1 MFFGVCFRKQ
11 TSYKSIFRDKM
22 RSPRVQE
29 SWGPG
34 VLGPEDP
41 DEGEIIKFSLTL
53 LRLSCCHGLD
63 TGLWWRFL
71 GTDGGTSSPLFHFPS
86 TNLQFSA
93 GWTLFKAAV
102 GH

>member
-1 MFFGVCFRKQ
+1 MFFDGLFFRKQ

-22 RSPRVQE
+22 RSPRVKE

-34 VLGPEDP
+34 LLGVFKDP
-41 DEGEIIKFSLTL
+41 DEGEIIRFSLTL

-63 TGLWWRFL
+63 AGLWRRFL

-86 TNLQFSA
+86 ANL
-93 GWTLFKAAV
+93 
-102 GH
+102 